1 MHGWFP
7 PEIEEASVLQAN
19 GPSAVNRLVDG
30 APRDERRRIL
40 ACCETVD
47 LAFGTLLCEQHR
59 PCSHAHLP
67 LTGIVSLVARVDG
80 HPPME
85 LGMVGNEG
93 MIGVSLLL
101 GVSEA
106 PQQAIVQAAGTA
118 LRIESAQLLAVLAE
132 SPGLLREFHR
142 YFFDLL
148 VQLSQTTVCTR
159 FHVVEARLARWLLM
173 THDRSCRDRFRLT
186 HQFLADLLGVQ
197 RSAVTIASGI
207 LRQSGL
213 IDYAR
218 GEIRILDRAGLEAAA
233 CGCYAA
239 QRSY

>member
-1 MHGWFP
+1 M
-7 PEIEEASVLQAN
+7 
-19 GPSAVNRLVDG
+19 
-30 APRDERRRIL
+30 
-40 ACCETVD
+40 
-47 LAFGTLLCEQHR
+47 
-59 PCSHAHLP
+59 
-67 LTGIVSLVARVDG
+67 ARVDG

-173 THDRSCRDRFRLT
+173 THDRSCRDRFQLT

-197 RSAVTIASGI
+197 RQCRDHRFRNSQAGRTDRLCPGRDPDPRPGRPGSGSMRL
-207 LRQSGL
+207 LRG
-213 IDYAR
+213 
-218 GEIRILDRAGLEAAA
+218 
-233 CGCYAA
+233 AA
-239 QRSY
+239 QLLAAPTCVRNRT